1 MKNNHS
7 PFNFRFYFVISCFF
21 LFAIVL
27 CLKLIYFQLAEGEEY
42 KKIANDK
49 TLKNFK
55 VKPIPGN
62 IYSDDQSLLAT
73 SVAKYELRWDSKVVS
88 NLNFEYHKNELAY
101 GISEITKQDFFKVK
115 QKLEE
120 ARRINNRYWLVG
132 KNLSY
137 SEQIALKRLPIFN
150 LPAYKGGLIV
160 EQKVSRERPLGKVA
174 ERTVGYMRVD
184 DDGKYI
190 RVGLEGA
197 YSNLLEGKEGYR
209 LKRKIA
215 NGRWKSIN
223 NTNEIE
229 PKEGYDIHTTI
240 NLNFQDIA
248 HNSLLEQMEKYE
260 AEYGTVIVMEV
271 STGAIKAISNLGI
284 TSKKTY
290 FEKLNYAVGS
300 IQEPGSTFKLMS
312 MIAALEDGV
321 VNPSDIIHTGD
332 GERTIYGKKVKDS
345 KKGGYGSISVSKVF
359 EVSSNTGIVNIV
371 YDNYK
376 NNPKKFVD
384 RLYNMGLHKILDI
397 PIKGEGVP
405 KIPYPTDKDWS
416 GISLPWM
423 AWGYGVSLTPLQIL
437 TFYNSVA
444 NNGIMVKP
452 IFIDKIGPLGGSPH
466 IQFSK
471 KIINPSIC
479 SKKTLKSVKQML
491 FNVVDKEWGTA
502 NNIKDENFSIAG
514 KTGTAQTAYTT
525 NSVEYISSFVGY
537 FPAEKPKYS
546 CIVVIN
552 KPNKNLGYY
561 GAQVAAPVFKKI
573 AKKIYS
579 GIPKEIKISISN
591 LNNYTNELFEV
602 KDSLPN
608 LIGHELMDAIVFLE
622 TNNIKVN
629 IKGNR
634 GKIKKQS
641 VVSGTPLNEIKT
653 IDLSL

>member
-1 MKNNHS
+1 M
-7 PFNFRFYFVISCFF
+7 
-21 LFAIVL
+21 

-137 SEQIALKRLPIFN
+137 SEQIALKKLPIFN
-150 LPAYKGGLIV
+150 LPAYKGGLII

-260 AEYGTVIVMEV
+260 ADYGTVIVMEV

-321 VNPSDIIHTGD
+321 VN
-332 GERTIYGKKVKDS
+332 
-345 KKGGYGSISVSKVF
+345 
-359 EVSSNTGIVNIV
+359 
-371 YDNYK
+371 
-376 NNPKKFVD
+376 
-384 RLYNMGLHKILDI
+384 
-397 PIKGEGVP
+397 
-405 KIPYPTDKDWS
+405 
-416 GISLPWM
+416 
-423 AWGYGVSLTPLQIL
+423 
-437 TFYNSVA
+437 
-444 NNGIMVKP
+444 
-452 IFIDKIGPLGGSPH
+452 
-466 IQFSK
+466 
-471 KIINPSIC
+471 
-479 SKKTLKSVKQML
+479 
-491 FNVVDKEWGTA
+491 
-502 NNIKDENFSIAG
+502 
-514 KTGTAQTAYTT
+514 
-525 NSVEYISSFVGY
+525 
-537 FPAEKPKYS
+537 
-546 CIVVIN
+546 
-552 KPNKNLGYY
+552 
-561 GAQVAAPVFKKI
+561 
-573 AKKIYS
+573 
-579 GIPKEIKISISN
+579 
-591 LNNYTNELFEV
+591 
-602 KDSLPN
+602 
-608 LIGHELMDAIVFLE
+608 
-622 TNNIKVN
+622 
-629 IKGNR
+629 
-634 GKIKKQS
+634 
-641 VVSGTPLNEIKT
+641 
-653 IDLSL
+653 LSLIHI